1 MHTNS
6 EGGAAKISEVQAAA
20 TSYVRLLLRVL
31 LCRYMPLAGITSQML
46 VWLFNNDH
54 SNVTFTGADGQK
66 RNMPM

>member
-1 MHTNS
+1 
-6 EGGAAKISEVQAAA
+6 
-20 TSYVRLLLRVL
+20 
-31 LCRYMPLAGITSQML
+31 MPLAGITSQML